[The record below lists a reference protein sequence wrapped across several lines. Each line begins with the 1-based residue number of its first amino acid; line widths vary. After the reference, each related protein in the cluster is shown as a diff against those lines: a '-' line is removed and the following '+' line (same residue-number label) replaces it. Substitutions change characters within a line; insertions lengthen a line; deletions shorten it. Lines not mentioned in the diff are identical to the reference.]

1 MYLLAPF
8 IFAVLFMILVAFS
21 SCIFKIIF
29 KIKSFVGFGSGI
41 CCSILTDVIASIYMV
56 VVLLAIMT
64 NLVDDAQKMANNTST
79 TTTSTNPN
87 TLLNYTKGG
96 IFLLW
101 LFFTVL
107 MGIVFIFIFFF
118 TKRVSKPEDDYNS
131 VFMFISGY
139 ILLPFLSFYL
149 GWMIFTAG
157 LNSAIDSY
165 TTNNHLEE
173 EEAVKKALGTYGSF
187 FFTLID
193 FVGLL
198 LILLFAGTIIMCM
211 LHHRKVNSFIIFICI
226 GCFFS
231 PAIFAL
237 IFFYT
242 VIPFFITYA
251 LILPSCASIGLA
263 IFFYLKYAVQG
274 SSTDGY
280 AQPQTSYQ
288 LAS

>member
-41 CCSILTDVIASIYMV
+41 CCSILTDVIASIYTV
-56 VVLLAIMT
+56 VVLVAIMS
-64 NLVDDAQKMANNTST
+64 NLVDDAQKMANNASATAASAD
-79 TTTSTNPN
+79 PN
-87 TLLNYTKGG
+87 KLLNYTKGG
-96 IFLLW
+96 LFLLW
-101 LFFTVL
+101 LFLTVL

-118 TKRVSKPEDDYNS
+118 TKRISKPEDDYNS

-139 ILLPFLSFYL
+139 ILLPFLGFYL
-149 GWMIFTAG
+149 TWMIVTAG
-157 LNSAIDSY
+157 INSAIEQHVSTY
-165 TTNNHLEE
+165 GSE
-173 EEAVKKALGTYGSF
+173 EEAAAQAVGTLGTF

-198 LILLFAGTIIMCM
+198 VILLFAGTIIMCM
-211 LHHRKVNSFIIFICI
+211 LHHRKVNSLIIFICI

-231 PAIFAL
+231 PAIFTL
-237 IFFYT
+237 IFFFT
-242 VIPFFITYA
+242 FVTFFITYM
-251 LILPSCASIGLA
+251 LILPSCASIGLG
-263 IFFYLKYAVQG
+263 IFFYLRYAVEG
-274 SSTDGY
+274 SSTTGY
-280 AQPQTSYQ
+280 AQPQASYQ